1 MYPQEIT
8 FSDAKL
14 RENRVNMLRLES
26 FAPMDFIKNTLT
38 SFKESGVELKNYLLF
53 LQGFKGDD
61 KSLSAIRSSISKAKD
76 LGGFNF
82 VSHANELMACPT
94 GFKGD
99 FLEYC
104 MTLNENMT
112 PILAGVLGEINLFN
126 IELSQF
132 ISNKSIKT
140 SLRDD
145 KNKVKTMAATRVK
158 LTESLG
164 SFFTNGSNQRLK
176 LSTMYANSAAIM
188 SASTQALQAYEKAY
202 ASKPTAIKSDVET
215 IVQKLQIIIDQA
227 EGHDDVEVS
236 QEAMLNLAEKAY
248 ELGRQVEMLALF
260 STQAETAAVLS
271 SYNLDRLT

>member
-158 LTESLG
+158 FTESLE

-176 LSTMYANSAAIM
+176 LSTMYANGAAIM

>member
-158 LTESLG
+158 LTESLE

>member
-145 KNKVKTMAATRVK
+145 KNKVKAMAATRVK
-158 LTESLG
+158 FTQALE

>member
-82 VSHANELMACPT
+82 VSRANELMACPT

-158 LTESLG
+158 LTESLE